1 VLDLSSTQTEVT
13 MYLILLG
20 PPGAGKGTQAE
31 ILEKQLGLPHVASGD
46 LFRENLRNE
55 TELGRLAK
63 TYMDRGELVPDDVT
77 IAMVRERL
85 ERPDCAAGAI
95 LDGFPRTIAQAEALD
110 RMLAEMGRELD
121 GVISF
126 KVDEEEV
133 VRRLSGRRICRQCQT
148 PYHVEFDPP
157 SQDGVCDRC
166 GGELYQRDDD
176 KPETVRN
183 RLRVYFE
190 QTAPLV
196 EYYREAGLLHT
207 VDATGDIETV
217 TQRLKAVVHSLES

>member
-1 VLDLSSTQTEVT
+1 

-31 ILEKQLGLPHVASGD
+31 RLQAQLGLPHIASGD

-63 TYMDRGELVPDDVT
+63 QYMDRGELVPDDVT

-85 ERPDCAAGAI
+85 ERPDCANGAI
-95 LDGFPRTIAQAEALD
+95 LDGFPRTTAQAEALD
-110 RMLAEMGRELD
+110 RMLADMGEKLD
-121 GVISF
+121 AVISF
-126 KVDEEEV
+126 EVDEDEV

-148 PYHVEFDPP
+148 PYHIEFDPP
-157 SQDGVCDRC
+157 KQDGVCDRC

-183 RLRVYFE
+183 RLRVYLE

-196 EYYREAGLLHT
+196 EHYRKAGLLHT
-207 VDATGDIETV
+207 VDAMGDIDTV
-217 TQRLKAVVHSLES
+217 TDRLKAVIHGLDG

>member
-1 VLDLSSTQTEVT
+1 

-77 IAMVRERL
+77 IAMVKDRL

-110 RMLAEMGRELD
+110 RMLADMGRRLD

-126 KVDEEEV
+126 EVDEEEV

-157 SQDGVCDRC
+157 SRDGVCDRC

-176 KPETVRN
+176 RPETVRN

-196 EYYREAGLLHT
+196 EYYRKAGLLHT

-217 TQRLKAVVHSLES
+217 TQRLKVVVHSLEG